1 MTHHPLHHQTTYSL
15 PILILKY
22 STSLSSFYSLDS
34 FTIYAYVFVV
44 SLIVITVFVLMFISS
59 TLRQQLVIIEEK
71 SLPIKLISLCYKLN
85 FVALIIA
92 ICISNNPT
100 EYI

>member
-1 MTHHPLHHQTTYSL
+1 
-15 PILILKY
+15 
-22 STSLSSFYSLDS
+22 
-34 FTIYAYVFVV
+34 
-44 SLIVITVFVLMFISS
+44 MFISS